1 MTGRKKKL
9 LALGIAA
16 LITAG
21 TVFGYAGSSTVQAAE
36 RGGVS
41 LSYKECEIYDKLYDR
56 IVRIASDGGG
66 TGDMLGGEEIT
77 LSWTYGELGLS
88 GSGDASAKTQALSA
102 LRTSLNR
109 VRDALISECPY
120 ELYWFDKTAGYSYS
134 YRNPKL
140 NSSTVSVDVVSIKF
154 AVSQAYQQGGD
165 ANKVSGAKA
174 QQAEQ
179 TVSYAQEIIAK
190 YRTASDYEKLSGY
203 VQEICGLAVYDDT
216 ITENGTVPYG
226 DPWQIMYVFD
236 RNPNTKVVCEA
247 YAKAFQYLCDGTD
260 FDSPCIE
267 CHTVSGVMN
276 GIIHMWNIVTMPDGG
291 NYIVDPTNCDEGTLY
306 APAGGIFL
314 QGGTGDVVNGY
325 QVLGYPYYYDDNIIQ
340 AFGTGGVL
348 AIASSAYA
356 SGTGAW
362 DAGAAAQR
370 SGQEASGSGE
380 AATGESQGA
389 QEDGQQ
395 DSGSGESGDQNAE
408 GDGSLTPEIS
418 EKSDQQD
425 NKKKE
430 DVSRSGKSPN
440 TEDTVVQCLIW
451 GAVLVT
457 AGGTGTVLALRRRPR
472 RSRSRRR

>member
-1 MTGRKKKL
+1 M
-9 LALGIAA
+9 
-16 LITAG
+16 
-21 TVFGYAGSSTVQAAE
+21 
-36 RGGVS
+36 
-41 LSYKECEIYDKLYDR
+41 
-56 IVRIASDGGG
+56 
-66 TGDMLGGEEIT
+66 
-77 LSWTYGELGLS
+77 
-88 GSGDASAKTQALSA
+88 
-102 LRTSLNR
+102 
-109 VRDALISECPY
+109 
-120 ELYWFDKTAGYSYS
+120 
-134 YRNPKL
+134 
-140 NSSTVSVDVVSIKF
+140 
-154 AVSQAYQQGGD
+154 
-165 ANKVSGAKA
+165 
-174 QQAEQ
+174 
-179 TVSYAQEIIAK
+179 
-190 YRTASDYEKLSGY
+190 
-203 VQEICGLAVYDDT
+203 QEICDLAVYDDT

-236 RNPNTKVVCEA
+236 RNPEA

-260 FDSPCIE
+260 FDSPWIE

-362 DAGAAAQR
+362 DAGTAAQR
-370 SGQEASGSGE
+370 SGQEASGGGE

-395 DSGSGESGDQNAE
+395 DSGSGESKDQNAE

>member
-203 VQEICGLAVYDDT
+203 VQEICDLAVYDDT

-260 FDSPCIE
+260 FDSPWIE

-362 DAGAAAQR
+362 DAGTAAQR
-370 SGQEASGSGE
+370 SGQEAPGGGE

-395 DSGSGESGDQNAE
+395 DSGSGESEDQNAE